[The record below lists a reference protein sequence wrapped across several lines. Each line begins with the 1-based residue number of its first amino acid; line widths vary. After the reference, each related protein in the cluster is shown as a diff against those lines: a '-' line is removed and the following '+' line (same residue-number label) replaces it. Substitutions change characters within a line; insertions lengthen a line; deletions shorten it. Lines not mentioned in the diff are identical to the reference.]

1 MTNLLFHVIVVTKKK
16 KVAEEM
22 PGKEITM
29 RNTFFRIAELDS
41 KRYEALSKEQG
52 LYFVCSYKIRRTPE
66 NCVIMEEV

>member
-1 MTNLLFHVIVVTKKK
+1 
-16 KVAEEM
+16 M